1 MRRRRRYEVVVE
13 GLSGQA
19 ASQRSVI
26 SDHRSEADARETASL
41 ERARL
46 EVIYGDAARSWQ
58 ILVIRDDEVI
68 AVETP
73 HGGDEPRRRAAERA
87 PRSRPLPETEEPLP
101 EVEESVVVI
110 RPQPE
115 PPAAPEPDSGGARDD
130 DAVEPPAADA
140 PSGPPPAADAD
151 RPGRVPDWL
160 IARVEESIA
169 RQRDRTYGPTSR
181 DEDEPPLR

>member
-26 SDHRSEADARETASL
+26 SEHRSEADAREDASL

-46 EVIYGDAARSWQ
+46 EVIYGDAARSWR
-58 ILVIRDDEVI
+58 ILVVRDDEVI
-68 AVETP
+68 GVETP
-73 HGGDEPRRRAAERA
+73 HGGEEPRRRAAERA
-87 PRSRPLPETEEPLP
+87 PRSQPLPQAEEPLP

-110 RPQPE
+110 RPEAPRDPAPEPHEEGVAAADASQE
-115 PPAAPEPDSGGARDD
+115 PPAPEP
-130 DAVEPPAADA
+130 
-140 PSGPPPAADAD
+140 D

-169 RQRDRTYGPTSR
+169 RQRERTYGSPSR
-181 DEDEPPLR
+181 DEDDAPGR

>member
-1 MRRRRRYEVVVE
+1 MYDEYGWVRRRRRYEVVVE

-26 SDHRSEADARETASL
+26 SDHRSEAEARENAAL

-46 EVIYGDAARSWQ
+46 EVIYGDAARSWR
-58 ILVIRDDEVI
+58 ILVMREDEIV

-73 HGGDEPRRRAAERA
+73 HGGEEPRRRSAERA
-87 PRSRPLPETEEPLP
+87 PRTRIESAPPAPPASAPDPDPIPEEVPASEADEP
-101 EVEESVVVI
+101 
-110 RPQPE
+110 PE
-115 PPAAPEPDSGGARDD
+115 PATGDPAPPDEPA
-130 DAVEPPAADA
+130 
-140 PSGPPPAADAD
+140 GPAD

-169 RQRDRTYGPTSR
+169 RQRERTYGPDSR
-181 DEDEPPLR
+181 DEDDEPRR

>member
-26 SDHRSEADARETASL
+26 SDHRSEADARENASL

-46 EVIYGDAARSWQ
+46 EVIYGDGARSWR
-58 ILVIRDDEVI
+58 ILVMRDDEIV

-87 PRSRPLPETEEPLP
+87 PRSQPVPVADEPTG
-101 EVEESVVVI
+101 
-110 RPQPE
+110 R
-115 PPAAPEPDSGGARDD
+115 APEADDADPGDD
-130 DAVEPPAADA
+130 DADDAGA
-140 PSGPPPAADAD
+140 PSASDEPAGDPD

-169 RQRDRTYGPTSR
+169 RQRDRTYGPASPG
-181 DEDEPPLR
+181 EDDDPLR

>member
-26 SDHRSEADARETASL
+26 SEHRSEADAREDASL

-46 EVIYGDAARSWQ
+46 EVIYGDAARSWR
-58 ILVIRDDEVI
+58 ILVVRDDEVI
-68 AVETP
+68 GVETP

-87 PRSRPLPETEEPLP
+87 PRSQPQPQAEEPLV

-110 RPQPE
+110 SPE
-115 PPAAPEPDSGGARDD
+115 ASRDPAPEASRDP
-130 DAVEPPAADA
+130 APEATEGEPAADA
-140 PSGPPPAADAD
+140 DASPEPPPPDSD

-169 RQRDRTYGPTSR
+169 RQHDRTYGTSPR
-181 DEDEPPLR
+181 DEDDAPGR

>member
-26 SDHRSEADARETASL
+26 SDHRSEAEARDNAAL

-46 EVIYGDAARSWQ
+46 EVIYGDGARSWR
-58 ILVIRDDEVI
+58 ILVMREDEIVAI
-68 AVETP
+68 ETP
-73 HGGDEPRRRAAERA
+73 HGGEEPRRRSAERA
-87 PRSRPLPETEEPLP
+87 PRTRMEPAP
-101 EVEESVVVI
+101 
-110 RPQPE
+110 
-115 PPAAPEPDSGGARDD
+115 PPAAPAPDPDPDPVPEEVPASDAADAARPPAGEVARDD
-130 DAVEPPAADA
+130 APEEPP
-140 PSGPPPAADAD
+140 GPAD

-169 RQRDRTYGPTSR
+169 RQRERTYGPDAR
-181 DEDEPPLR
+181 DEDDESRR

>member
-26 SDHRSEADARETASL
+26 SEHRSEADARENASL

-46 EVIYGDAARSWQ
+46 EVIYGDGARSWR
-58 ILVIRDDEVI
+58 ILVTREGEVI
-68 AVETP
+68 AIETP

-87 PRSRPLPETEEPLP
+87 PRSQAVPQVVEPLP
-101 EVEESVVVI
+101 EVDGPGDGV
-110 RPQPE
+110 RPGSSSGAGPEPEDEGVPPSGGGAPE
-115 PPAAPEPDSGGARDD
+115 PPAPDPE
-130 DAVEPPAADA
+130 
-140 PSGPPPAADAD
+140 

-169 RQRDRTYGPTSR
+169 RQRDRTYGPSSR
-181 DEDEPPLR
+181 DEDDPPRR

>member
-87 PRSRPLPETEEPLP
+87 PRSRPLPEAEEPLP

-115 PPAAPEPDSGGARDD
+115 PPGPEAGARDEPED
-130 DAVEPPAADA
+130 DEGPSTADA
-140 PSGPPPAADAD
+140 PPVPPPAADAD

-181 DEDEPPLR
+181 DEDEPPRR